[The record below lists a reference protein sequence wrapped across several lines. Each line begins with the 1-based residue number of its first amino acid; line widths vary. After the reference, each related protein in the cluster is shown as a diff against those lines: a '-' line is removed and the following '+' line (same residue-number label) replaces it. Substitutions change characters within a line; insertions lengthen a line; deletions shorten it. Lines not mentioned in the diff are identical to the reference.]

1 MKVAWLVAIVSVA
14 AVVAATAWADTA
26 ELETARSLVTNHQ
39 HEDAMVAVEQ
49 YLNQHPNDPAAATV
63 KSDLYAAL
71 GEWDRSVDVLVGA
84 LAQNEDNVE
93 LLLALAVTYRE
104 KLMRSGMLGKMS
116 NAKKS
121 REALE
126 KAFAADPNH
135 LQTRREMVMYLV
147 HAPGFAGGDKE
158 RGEEIALAT
167 VEIDEAEGSFQLAAV
182 YWKQGSMDASKEQFR
197 RTLELS
203 PDNVDALLM
212 FGQALV
218 EIEDYA
224 ACEKLNLDFIAQWPD
239 RPEPYLG
246 LGDCF
251 KEQKMVDEAIAQ
263 YLDALELDGW
273 SGYARYNVARLY
285 EKKKDKEQ
293 SAYHYRIL
301 LARNPGYI
309 DIGTA
314 KKQLRKIEKGR

>member
-1 MKVAWLVAIVSVA
+1 
-14 AVVAATAWADTA
+14 
-26 ELETARSLVTNHQ
+26 
-39 HEDAMVAVEQ
+39 
-49 YLNQHPNDPAAATV
+49 
-63 KSDLYAAL
+63 L
-71 GEWDRSVDVLVGA
+71 GELDRSADVLEDA
-84 LAQNEDNVE
+84 LAQDEENVD

-121 REALE
+121 RQALE

-135 LQTRREMVMYLV
+135 LQTRHEMVMYLV

-158 RGEEIALAT
+158 RGEEIARAT

-182 YWKQGSMDASKEQFR
+182 YFKQGNMEASKEQFR
-197 RTLELS
+197 KTLELA
-203 PDNVDALLM
+203 PDNADALLM
-212 FGQALV
+212 FGRALV
-218 EIEDYA
+218 EIEEYA
-224 ACEKLNLDFIAQWPD
+224 ACEKLYLDFIAQRPD
-239 RPEPYLG
+239 RPEPFLG
-246 LGDCF
+246 LGDCYR
-251 KEQKMVDEAIAQ
+251 EQKIVDEAIVQ

-293 SAYHYRIL
+293 AAYHYRIL
-301 LARNPGYI
+301 LERNPGYV